1 MFSPRWR
8 AFVKDQSDGNRNY
21 VLLTRRD
28 FVSTLVAIGSTMA
41 APLLLGEVG
50 PGSRLLMN
58 FDSGRRSRW
67 LEGEKG
73 GIEVAGRGGLQF
85 SDRLFSLILNEKKL
99 TMSDFHLVST
109 QDVAEGELSKR
120 IFRYKKEGLEVG
132 VTLEWSA
139 RRPEIRKWLEVVNGS
154 GNPMQIAEVNVE
166 VLELDPDTE
175 VDAKKS
181 GVSVERL
188 LARRGD
194 SGLLLL
200 LDFPCCRLRQ
210 EKQYIEL
217 GYRPHV
223 TLGAG
228 ETHRSHAALSTPL
241 DLRVERV
248 PELLRSV
255 ISSRFPFP
263 WETPIH
269 VEYPFLN
276 LWMYQLPSNVPPNWK
291 ELEASFSPYQGDP
304 RYPFLGVDLE
314 EMKEQ
319 FRAAHERG
327 FTHVIPY
334 PYVDRMVPGKGSPEI
349 IQEQV
354 RYAHDLGLKVVPCSA
369 LNIMA
374 YWGFNGAI
382 GEDAQ
387 ILKAQYKQEWFRRN
401 ADESNG
407 EDLCTGSPEFM
418 EHATRQAIDFARRF
432 DIDGWLIDGGGVA
445 PCWAKNH
452 GHPPGDESLYSQ
464 VQGVTNFYHE
474 VLSVRPGMI
483 GMCNLGFDPL
493 LPQAVDYLHSIYL
506 TDPGNRH
513 ITNSLSD
520 LQMLADSR
528 RSQSAKM
535 IERGVPLESNQNV
548 EYYLI
553 RGSVLPDEKVF
564 EYSLLQGLSYT
575 PNLGVAEIDGLF
587 AHIPA
592 RSRARAEAFWKQW
605 HSFAQENFQLLRT
618 HRVVADV
625 PRFGGRELYEKCD
638 GKQSLLFAINPSPV
652 PVPHTLK
659 LREAIS
665 LGGGEFGVEELYPA
679 ERWHPGGRGREWKP
693 EDELHFE
700 GAPNSLVL
708 LRIRPFAEVPMV
720 SGAVAKLE
728 SQGGRQELEV
738 RGRTGEEV
746 SVYLDRAVSSVEVIP
761 PLINRVEGRVLAEVV
776 EGTTGVLRVRFP
788 GRPMRE
794 FISEWRAVAGSLE
807 EGLSRRWQERL
818 EAPTRT
824 LPART
829 FQVAVRE
836 QKVVEQTY
844 LVPGSNPP
852 QMDTFRMPL
861 HGLNP
866 GHRFLGVRLYNL
878 PPVLERTRLRVRLNR
893 DETAVLA
900 PPRYP
905 PIAAGSDFSGEGIS
919 WWYQGEFYLPFAYS
933 NPEVGSVPALE
944 DQLLALPVL
953 ANYGGSVQAR
963 AWFNGKE
970 IELAKHF
977 MGRLPE
983 NDPDR
988 WCYFLNLMSRAVLPQ
1003 LGDNTLTFWFQWGQ
1017 T

>member
-1 MFSPRWR
+1 
-8 AFVKDQSDGNRNY
+8 VKDQSGGKPND

-28 FVSTLVAIGSTMA
+28 FVSTLVAMGSTA
-41 APLLLGEVG
+41 SVGPLVLSDVR

-73 GIEVAGRGGLQF
+73 GCEIAGRGGLQF
-85 SDRLFSLILNEKKL
+85 SDRLFSLILNETKL
-99 TMSDFHLVST
+99 TMSDFYLVSN

-120 IFRYKKEGLEVG
+120 IIRFRREGLDVG
-132 VTLEWSA
+132 ITLEWSA
-139 RRPEIRKWLEVVNGS
+139 RRPEVRKSVDLVNGT
-154 GNPMQIAEVNVE
+154 GKPIRIAEVNVE
-166 VLELDPDTE
+166 VLELDPDTK
-175 VDAKKS
+175 VDLKKS
-181 GVSVERL
+181 EVSVERMV
-188 LARRGD
+188 ARRGD

-200 LDFPCCRLRQ
+200 LDFPCCQVRQ
-210 EKQYIEL
+210 EKESIEL

-223 TLGAG
+223 TLGVG

-241 DLRVERV
+241 DLKLERIS
-248 PELLRSV
+248 ELLRSV

-263 WETPIH
+263 WETPVH

-276 LWMYQLPSNVPPNWK
+276 LWMYSLPNNVPPNWK

-304 RYPFLGVDLE
+304 RYPFLGVDLD
-314 EMKEQ
+314 EMKER
-319 FRAAHERG
+319 FRVAHERG

-374 YWGFNGAI
+374 YWGFCGAI

-387 ILKAQYKQEWFRRN
+387 ILKAQYKQEWFRRKPDGSSEGN
-401 ADESNG
+401 
-407 EDLCTGSPEFM
+407 LCTGSPEFM

-432 DIDGWLIDGGGVA
+432 DIDGWLIDGGGVT
-445 PCWAKNH
+445 PCWAENH

-464 VQGVTNFYHE
+464 VQGVTNFYRD

-493 LPQAVDYLHSIYL
+493 LPQAVDHLHSIYL
-506 TDPGNRH
+506 TDPDNRH
-513 ITNSLSD
+513 ITPSLSD

-553 RGSVLPDEKVF
+553 RGSVLADEKVF

-592 RSRARAEAFWKQW
+592 RSQARAEAFWKRW
-605 HSFAQENFQLLRT
+605 HRFAQDNFQLLKT

-625 PRFGGRELYEKCD
+625 PRFGGQELYEKCD
-638 GKQSLLFAINPSPV
+638 GKQSLLFAINPSPF

-659 LREAIS
+659 LRDAIS
-665 LGGGEFGVEELYPA
+665 LGGGPYEVEELYPD
-679 ERWHPGGRGREWKP
+679 ERWHPGGSGREWKA
-693 EDELHFE
+693 EDELHLQ

-708 LRIRPFAEVPMV
+708 LRIRLFNLAPMV

-728 SQGGRQELEV
+728 GRPGRQELEV
-738 RGRTGEEV
+738 QGRTGEEV

-761 PLINRVEGRVLAEVV
+761 PLINRLEGKVSAEVV

-788 GRPMRE
+788 GRPMSE
-794 FISEWRAVAGSLE
+794 FISEWRAVEGSLDD
-807 EGLSRRWQERL
+807 GLSRKWQERL
-818 EAPTRT
+818 DAPART

-829 FQVAVRE
+829 FEAAARE
-836 QKVVEQTY
+836 GKLVELT
-844 LVPGSNPP
+844 
-852 QMDTFRMPL
+852 
-861 HGLNP
+861 P

-878 PPVLERTRLRVRLNR
+878 PPVLERTRLRISLKG

-900 PPRYP
+900 PPRFT
-905 PIAAGSDFSGEGIS
+905 PIATGSDFSGQGSS

-933 NPEVGSVPALE
+933 NPEVGSLPAPE
-944 DQLLALPVL
+944 DQLLAFPVL
-953 ANYGGSVQAR
+953 TNYGRSVQAR

-970 IELAKHF
+970 IELAKHV

-983 NDPDR
+983 SDSDR
-988 WCYFLNLMSRAVLPQ
+988 WCYYLNLMSRAVQPI
-1003 LGDNTLTFWFQWGQ
+1003 LGDNTVTFWLKWDQ